1 MAVYYLY
8 RSGVDTFSVPVQ
20 GPSVSVAELKRLI
33 MATARQGHGRSR
45 GRGPRET
52 VALYGDRAGEEYTE
66 EAEMIPTGSTVV
78 VRRRVDGPPVETI
91 VDSSLKK
98 PLSQGGGGGS
108 SSDSGVPSTEAEAV
122 DEERAISAVIEA
134 AELKW
139 EAPSQGGH
147 CYGHRST
154 HAWRAPPAGYVCHRC
169 RVPGH
174 FIHHCP
180 TNGDRRFGIRRAGPA
195 PASSTAPLASGDPE
209 GVVVPAELYCKICQR
224 VMIDA
229 VLASKCCFDSFC
241 DRCIITGKSKCACGA
256 QARADDLIPNPKLR
270 TTIANLLATI
280 GATSG
285 TEKPKSSAGSNAAEP
300 APHSPTASQASRS
313 NVSSMTST
321 HSDGGATSTSKKSAT
336 ISGVLG
342 QRKARET
349 DGDHSVESRS
359 LAIDGNHHSAP
370 FCPAPGYVDPF
381 FGGMPFGA
389 AYYGGVPYGCGG
401 GAAAAYGYYGEEHR
415 DMKRARL
422 R

>member
-1 MAVYYLY
+1 MIELNYL
-8 RSGVDTFSVPVQ
+8 T
-20 GPSVSVAELKRLI
+20 I
-33 MATARQGHGRSR
+33 MATAGQGHGRSR

-52 VALYGDRAGEEYTE
+52 IALYRDKTGEEYTE
-66 EAEMIPTGSTVV
+66 EAKPIPTGSMVV
-78 VRRRVDGPPVETI
+78 VRRRVAGPPAETI

-108 SSDSGVPSTEAEAV
+108 SSDSGASSTEAEAV

-147 CYGHRST
+147 CYGHSST

-174 FIHHCP
+174 FIQDCP
-180 TNGDRRFGIRRAGPA
+180 TNGDPRFGIRRVAPA
-195 PASSTAPLASGDPE
+195 PASSTVLPASGDPE
-209 GVVVPAELYCKICQR
+209 GVVVPAELYCRICKK
-224 VMIDA
+224 VMTDA
-229 VLASKCCFDSFC
+229 MLASKCCFDSFC
-241 DRCIITGKSKCACGA
+241 DMCIREHIAGKSKCACGA
-256 QARADDLIPNPKLR
+256 QARIDGLIPNLTLR
-270 TTIANLLATI
+270 TTIANLLATT
-280 GATSG
+280 GAASVSRG
-285 TEKPKSSAGSNAAEP
+285 TEKPRSSAGSNAAEP
-300 APHSPTASQASRS
+300 APPHSPAASQASRG
-313 NVSSMTST
+313 NVSSLTST
-321 HSDGGATSTSKKSAT
+321 HSDGGASATSKKSAT
-336 ISGVLG
+336 ISGVLR

-349 DGDHSVESRS
+349 DGDHSAESRS
-359 LAIDGNHHSAP
+359 PAIDGNRHGAYGAP

-401 GAAAAYGYYGEEHR
+401 GAAAYSYYGEER
-415 DMKRARL
+415 CNMKRTRL